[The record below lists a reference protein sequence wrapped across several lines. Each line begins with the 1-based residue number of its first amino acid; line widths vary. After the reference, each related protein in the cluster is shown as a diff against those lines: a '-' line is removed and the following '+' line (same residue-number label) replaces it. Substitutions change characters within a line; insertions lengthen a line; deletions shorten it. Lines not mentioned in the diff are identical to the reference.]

1 MRRAEPIAGLGGVL
15 LLVALFLPWYGVQLP
30 PARGNLVPLG
40 PEDLSGW
47 QALGVIDVVLALLAL
62 LAIAVPVVSIATS
75 GPAKSVGTAVLASA
89 FGWLGVLLVLIRLVF
104 RPDDLDLRSGIW
116 LALAGAVLA
125 WVGSWLSLRDES
137 TPGAVAPDIPPR
149 PTPA

>member
-1 MRRAEPIAGLGGVL
+1 MRRAEPLAGLGGVL
-15 LLVALFLPWYGVQLP
+15 LLVSLFLPWYGVQLP
-30 PARGNLVPLG
+30 PARGNLVPFG

-62 LAIAVPVVSIATS
+62 LAIAVPVVSLATR

-89 FGWLGVLLVLIRLVF
+89 FGWLAVLLVLIRLVF
-104 RPDDLDLRSGIW
+104 GPDDLDLRSGIW
-116 LALAGAVLA
+116 LALAGALLA
-125 WVGSWLSLRDES
+125 WIGSWLSLRDES

-149 PTPA
+149 SAPA